1 MMKRVVVY
9 IMLLMA
15 VAIVAQ
21 TPRIKSLEE
30 QRKSAQAEIEE
41 TKQLLDEN
49 KRTTSNALNRLSL
62 LTRQIVTR
70 REVIRL
76 LNDEINEADKAIYSA
91 ESNIKVL
98 ERELKSKKDIYA
110 ESVRKMYISQNEQN
124 KLLFIFS
131 ADNFAQSYRRVLYLR
146 EFSKWERRQ
155 AEDVVKKQNQ
165 LNVEKEKLIHSK
177 AEKLDLLQGKKLEEE
192 KLVGEETVQKTEVQ
206 TLRKEQKQ
214 LNAELGRKKKQAQAL
229 DRAIEKAIADE
240 IARSEREA
248 KAAAGAK
255 ALAEKNKAKDSKA
268 PVKTPEQTAE
278 TRITETKGGFSMTKE
293 ERVLSDNFFSNKGKL
308 PYPLKGNY
316 KVVSGFGQHQ
326 DPGLKHVTRNNNGI
340 DIQTTS
346 GNKACSVFKGEV
358 SAVFAVPG
366 NDKSNNI
373 IVRHGNYLTVYCNLT
388 DLIVKRGDMV
398 STGQALG
405 TIYTNPE
412 DGAILHFEIR
422 EEKQKLNPLNWLN

>member
-1 MMKRVVVY
+1 M
-9 IMLLMA
+9 
-15 VAIVAQ
+15 
-21 TPRIKSLEE
+21 
-30 QRKSAQAEIEE
+30 
-41 TKQLLDEN
+41 
-49 KRTTSNALNRLSL
+49 
-62 LTRQIVTR
+62 
-70 REVIRL
+70 
-76 LNDEINEADKAIYSA
+76 
-91 ESNIKVL
+91 
-98 ERELKSKKDIYA
+98 
-110 ESVRKMYISQNEQN
+110 
-124 KLLFIFS
+124 
-131 ADNFAQSYRRVLYLR
+131 
-146 EFSKWERRQ
+146 
-155 AEDVVKKQNQ
+155 
-165 LNVEKEKLIHSK
+165 NVEKEKLIHSK